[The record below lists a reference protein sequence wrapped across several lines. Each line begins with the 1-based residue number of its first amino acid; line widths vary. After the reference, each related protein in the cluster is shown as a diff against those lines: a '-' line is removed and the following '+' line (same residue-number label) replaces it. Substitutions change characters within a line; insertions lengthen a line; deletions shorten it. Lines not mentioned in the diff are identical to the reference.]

1 MQRCKKN
8 CYMTNRTVAKDGWDR
23 LSQVVDESGLTLH
36 SFAMAIGLLRSETLY
51 QIRRGQIGISNK
63 VADMIVATYPQY
75 NKAWLLTGF
84 GNKYADPS
92 SAKGHIPFY
101 NCNLSQIINIDHIE
115 PESYIFLPMA
125 SSADFAIIYHGEDM
139 MPSIPSGTVLLL
151 SKCDPRSIVY
161 GNEYVVVTEQ
171 FVTLRRVRNQ
181 ESDTA
186 EPRFRL
192 EADNPEK
199 FDSVMARVA
208 DVLAVYAVKAR
219 IILKN

>member
-1 MQRCKKN
+1 
-8 CYMTNRTVAKDGWDR
+8 MTNRSTAKDGWDR
-23 LSQVVDESGLTLH
+23 LSQVVEESGLTLH
-36 SFAMAIGLLRSETLY
+36 SFAMAIGLMRSETLY

-63 VADMIVATYPQY
+63 VADSIIAAYPQY

-151 SKCDPRSIVY
+151 SKCDPRAVVY
-161 GNEYVVVTEQ
+161 GNEYVVVTEK

-181 ESDTA
+181 QSDTL

-192 EADNPEK
+192 EADNPDR
-199 FDSVMARVA
+199 FDSVTVCVA
-208 DVLAVYAVKAR
+208 DVLATYAVKAR

>member
-8 CYMTNRTVAKDGWDR
+8 CYMTNRSTAKDGWDR
-23 LSQVVDESGLTLH
+23 LSQVVEESGLTLH

-63 VADMIVATYPQY
+63 VADSIIAAYPQY

-151 SKCDPRSIVY
+151 SKCDPRAVVY
-161 GNEYVVVTEQ
+161 GNEYVVVTEK

-181 ESDTA
+181 QSDTL

-192 EADNPEK
+192 EADNPER
-199 FDSVMARVA
+199 FDSVTVCVA
-208 DVLAVYAVKAR
+208 DVLAAYAGKAR
-219 IILKN
+219 IMLKN

>member
-1 MQRCKKN
+1 
-8 CYMTNRTVAKDGWDR
+8 MTNRSTAKDGWDR
-23 LSQVVDESGLTLH
+23 LSQVVEESGLTLH

-63 VADMIVATYPQY
+63 VADSIIAAYPQY

-101 NCNLSQIINIDHIE
+101 NCNLSQIINIDNIE

-151 SKCDPRSIVY
+151 SKCDPRAVVY
-161 GNEYVVVTEQ
+161 GNEYVVVTEK

-181 ESDTA
+181 QSDTL

-192 EADNPEK
+192 EADNPDR
-199 FDSVMARVA
+199 FDSVTVCVA

>member
-8 CYMTNRTVAKDGWDR
+8 CYMTNRIVAKGGWDR
-23 LSQVVDESGLTLH
+23 LSQVVEESGLTLH
-36 SFAMAIGLLRSETLY
+36 SFSIAIGLLRSETLY

-63 VADMIVATYPQY
+63 VADLIVAAYPQY

-101 NCNLSQIINIDHIE
+101 NCNLSQIINIDRLE

-125 SSADFAIIYHGEDM
+125 STADFAIVYYGEDM

-151 SKCDPRSIVY
+151 SKCDPRSVVY

-186 EPRFRL
+186 EPRFKL
-192 EADNPEK
+192 EADNPER
-199 FDSVMARVA
+199 FDSVMTRIS

>member
-1 MQRCKKN
+1 
-8 CYMTNRTVAKDGWDR
+8 MTNRSTAKDGWDR
-23 LSQVVDESGLTLH
+23 LSQVVEESGLTLH

-63 VADMIVATYPQY
+63 VADSIIAAYPQY

-101 NCNLSQIINIDHIE
+101 NCNLSQIINIDLIE

-151 SKCDPRSIVY
+151 SKCDPRAVVY
-161 GNEYVVVTEQ
+161 GNEYVVVTEK

-181 ESDTA
+181 QSDTL

-192 EADNPEK
+192 EADNPDR
-199 FDSVMARVA
+199 FDSVTVCVA

>member
-1 MQRCKKN
+1 
-8 CYMTNRTVAKDGWDR
+8 MTNRSTAKDGWDR

-63 VADMIVATYPQY
+63 VADSIIAAYPQY

-151 SKCDPRSIVY
+151 SKCDPRAVVY
-161 GNEYVVVTEQ
+161 GNEYVVVTEK

-181 ESDTA
+181 QSDTL

-192 EADNPEK
+192 EADNPDR
-199 FDSVMARVA
+199 FDSVTVCVA
-208 DVLAVYAVKAR
+208 DVLATYAVKAR

>member
-1 MQRCKKN
+1 
-8 CYMTNRTVAKDGWDR
+8 MTNRNTAKDGWDR

-63 VADMIVATYPQY
+63 VADSIIAAYPQY

-151 SKCDPRSIVY
+151 SKCDPRAVVY
-161 GNEYVVVTEQ
+161 GNEYVVVTEK

-181 ESDTA
+181 QSDTL

-192 EADNPEK
+192 EADNPER
-199 FDSVMARVA
+199 FDSVTVCVA
-208 DVLAVYAVKAR
+208 DVLATYAVKAR

>member
-1 MQRCKKN
+1 MA
-8 CYMTNRTVAKDGWDR
+8 NRNTAKDGWDR
-23 LSQVVDESGLTLH
+23 LSQVVEESGLTLH

-63 VADMIVATYPQY
+63 VADSIIAAYPQY

-84 GNKYADPS
+84 GNKYVDPS

-101 NCNLSQIINIDHIE
+101 NCNLSQIVNIEHLE

-151 SKCDPRSIVY
+151 SKCNPRSVVY
-161 GNEYVVVTEQ
+161 GHEYVVVTER
-171 FVTLRRVRNQ
+171 FVTLRRVRSEDQ
-181 ESDTA
+181 GSA
-186 EPRFRL
+186 EPLFRL
-192 EADNPEK
+192 EADNPER
-199 FDSVMARVA
+199 FDSVMVHIP

>member
-1 MQRCKKN
+1 
-8 CYMTNRTVAKDGWDR
+8 MTNRSTAKDGWDR

-63 VADMIVATYPQY
+63 VADSIIAAYPQY

-151 SKCDPRSIVY
+151 SKCDPRAVVY
-161 GNEYVVVTEQ
+161 GNEYVVVTEK

-181 ESDTA
+181 QSDTL

-192 EADNPEK
+192 EADNPDR
-199 FDSVMARVA
+199 FDSVTVCVA

>member
-1 MQRCKKN
+1 MA
-8 CYMTNRTVAKDGWDR
+8 NRNTAKDGWDR
-23 LSQVVDESGLTLH
+23 LSQVVEESGLTLH

-63 VADMIVATYPQY
+63 VADSIIAAYPQY

-84 GNKYADPS
+84 GNKYVDPS

-101 NCNLSQIINIDHIE
+101 NCNLSQIVNIDHLE

-125 SSADFAIIYHGEDM
+125 SLADFAIIYHGEDM

-151 SKCDPRSIVY
+151 SKCNPRSVVY

-171 FVTLRRVRNQ
+171 FVTLRRVRSEDQ
-181 ESDTA
+181 GSA
-186 EPRFRL
+186 EPLFRL
-192 EADNPEK
+192 EADNPER
-199 FDSVMARVA
+199 FDSVMVHIP

>member
-1 MQRCKKN
+1 
-8 CYMTNRTVAKDGWDR
+8 MTNRSTAKDGWDR
-23 LSQVVDESGLTLH
+23 LSQVVEESGLTLH

-63 VADMIVATYPQY
+63 VADSIIAAYPQY

-151 SKCDPRSIVY
+151 SKCDPRAVVY
-161 GNEYVVVTEQ
+161 GNEYVVVTEK

-181 ESDTA
+181 QSDTL

-192 EADNPEK
+192 EADNPDR
-199 FDSVMARVA
+199 FDSVTVCVA
-208 DVLAVYAVKAR
+208 DVLAAYAVKAR

>member
-1 MQRCKKN
+1 
-8 CYMTNRTVAKDGWDR
+8 MTNRIVAKGGWDR
-23 LSQVVDESGLTLH
+23 LSQVVEESGLTLH
-36 SFAMAIGLLRSETLY
+36 SFSIAIGLLRSETLY

-63 VADMIVATYPQY
+63 VADLIVAAYPQY

-101 NCNLSQIINIDHIE
+101 NCNLSQIINIDRLE

-125 SSADFAIIYHGEDM
+125 NTADFAIVYYGEDM

-151 SKCDPRSIVY
+151 SKCDPRSVVY

-186 EPRFRL
+186 EPRFKL
-192 EADNPEK
+192 EADIPER
-199 FDSVMARVA
+199 FDSVMTRIS

>member
-1 MQRCKKN
+1 
-8 CYMTNRTVAKDGWDR
+8 MTNRSTAKDGWDR
-23 LSQVVDESGLTLH
+23 LSQVVEESGLTLH

-63 VADMIVATYPQY
+63 VADSIIAAYPQY

-101 NCNLSQIINIDHIE
+101 NCNLSQVINIDHIE

-151 SKCDPRSIVY
+151 SKCDPRAVVY
-161 GNEYVVVTEQ
+161 GNEYVVVTEK

-181 ESDTA
+181 QSDTL

-192 EADNPEK
+192 EADNPDR
-199 FDSVMARVA
+199 FDSVTVCVA

>member
-1 MQRCKKN
+1 MAN
-8 CYMTNRTVAKDGWDR
+8 STTAKDCWSR
-23 LSQVVDESGLTLH
+23 LSQVVEESGLTLH
-36 SFAMAIGLLRSETLY
+36 SFAMAIGLSRSETLY

-63 VADMIVATYPQY
+63 VADAVIAAYPQY

-92 SAKGHIPFY
+92 QVKGHIPFY

-151 SKCDPRSIVY
+151 SKCDPRAVVY
-161 GNEYVVVTEQ
+161 GNEYVVVTEK

-181 ESDTA
+181 QSDTL

-192 EADNPEK
+192 EADNPER
-199 FDSVMARVA
+199 FDSVTVCVA
-208 DVLAVYAVKAR
+208 DVLAAYAVKAR

>member
-1 MQRCKKN
+1 
-8 CYMTNRTVAKDGWDR
+8 MTNRSTAKDGWDR
-23 LSQVVDESGLTLH
+23 LSQVVEESGLTLH

-63 VADMIVATYPQY
+63 VADSIIAAYPQY

-125 SSADFAIIYHGEDM
+125 S
-139 MPSIPSGTVLLL
+139 
-151 SKCDPRSIVY
+151 
-161 GNEYVVVTEQ
+161 
-171 FVTLRRVRNQ
+171 
-181 ESDTA
+181 
-186 EPRFRL
+186 
-192 EADNPEK
+192 
-199 FDSVMARVA
+199 
-208 DVLAVYAVKAR
+208 
-219 IILKN
+219 

>member
-1 MQRCKKN
+1 
-8 CYMTNRTVAKDGWDR
+8 MTNRSTAKDGWDR
-23 LSQVVDESGLTLH
+23 LSQVVEESGLTLH

-63 VADMIVATYPQY
+63 VADSIIAAYPQY

-101 NCNLSQIINIDHIE
+101 NCNLSQVINIDHIE

-125 SSADFAIIYHGEDM
+125 SSADLAIIYHGEDM

-151 SKCDPRSIVY
+151 SKCDPRAVVY
-161 GNEYVVVTEQ
+161 GNEYVVVTEK

-181 ESDTA
+181 QSDTL

-192 EADNPEK
+192 EADNPER
-199 FDSVMARVA
+199 FDSVTVCVA

>member
-1 MQRCKKN
+1 MA
-8 CYMTNRTVAKDGWDR
+8 NRNTAKDGWDR
-23 LSQVVDESGLTLH
+23 LSQVVEESGLTLH

-63 VADMIVATYPQY
+63 VADSIIAAYPQY

-84 GNKYADPS
+84 GNKNVDPS

-101 NCNLSQIINIDHIE
+101 NCNLSQIVNIDHLE

-151 SKCDPRSIVY
+151 SKCNPRSVVY

-171 FVTLRRVRNQ
+171 FVTLRRVRSEDQ
-181 ESDTA
+181 GSA
-186 EPRFRL
+186 EPLFRL
-192 EADNPEK
+192 EADNPER
-199 FDSVMARVA
+199 FDSVMVHIP

>member
-1 MQRCKKN
+1 
-8 CYMTNRTVAKDGWDR
+8 MTNRSTAKDGWDR
-23 LSQVVDESGLTLH
+23 LSQVVEESGLTLH

-63 VADMIVATYPQY
+63 VADSIIAAYPQY

-125 SSADFAIIYHGEDM
+125 SSADFALIYHGEDM

-151 SKCDPRSIVY
+151 SKCDPRAAVY
-161 GNEYVVVTEQ
+161 GNEYVVVTEK

-181 ESDTA
+181 QSDTL

-192 EADNPEK
+192 EADNPER
-199 FDSVMARVA
+199 FDSVTVCVA
-208 DVLAVYAVKAR
+208 DVLAAYAVKAR

>member
-1 MQRCKKN
+1 
-8 CYMTNRTVAKDGWDR
+8 MTNRSTAKDGWDR
-23 LSQVVDESGLTLH
+23 LSQVVEESGLTLH

-63 VADMIVATYPQY
+63 VADSIIAAYPQY

-101 NCNLSQIINIDHIE
+101 NCNLSQIVNIDHIE

-151 SKCDPRSIVY
+151 SKCDPRSVVY

-171 FVTLRRVRNQ
+171 FVTLRRVRSQ
-181 ESDTA
+181 ESDNL

-192 EADNPEK
+192 EADDPNR
-199 FDSVMARVA
+199 FDSVTVCVA

>member
-1 MQRCKKN
+1 
-8 CYMTNRTVAKDGWDR
+8 MTNRSTAKDGWDR
-23 LSQVVDESGLTLH
+23 LSQVVEESGLTLH

-63 VADMIVATYPQY
+63 VADSIIAAYPQY

-151 SKCDPRSIVY
+151 SKCDPRAVVY
-161 GNEYVVVTEQ
+161 GNEYVVVTEK

-181 ESDTA
+181 QSDTL

-192 EADNPEK
+192 EADNPER
-199 FDSVMARVA
+199 FDSVTVCVA
-208 DVLAVYAVKAR
+208 DVLSTYAVKAR

>member
-1 MQRCKKN
+1 
-8 CYMTNRTVAKDGWDR
+8 MTNRSTAKDGWDR
-23 LSQVVDESGLTLH
+23 LSQVVEESGLTLH

-63 VADMIVATYPQY
+63 VADSIIAAYPQY

-92 SAKGHIPFY
+92 SVKGHIPFY
-101 NCNLSQIINIDHIE
+101 NCNLSQVINIDHIE

-151 SKCDPRSIVY
+151 SKCDPRAVVY
-161 GNEYVVVTEQ
+161 GNEYVVVTEK

-181 ESDTA
+181 QSDTL

-192 EADNPEK
+192 EADNPER
-199 FDSVMARVA
+199 FDSVTVCVA

>member
-1 MQRCKKN
+1 
-8 CYMTNRTVAKDGWDR
+8 MTNRSTAKDGWDR
-23 LSQVVDESGLTLH
+23 LSQVVEESGLTLH

-63 VADMIVATYPQY
+63 VADSIIAAYPQY

-151 SKCDPRSIVY
+151 SKCDPRAVVY
-161 GNEYVVVTEQ
+161 GNEYVVVTEK

-181 ESDTA
+181 QSDTL

-192 EADNPEK
+192 EADNPDR
-199 FDSVMARVA
+199 FDSVTVCVA
-208 DVLAVYAVKAR
+208 DVLATYAVKAR

>member
-1 MQRCKKN
+1 
-8 CYMTNRTVAKDGWDR
+8 MTNRSTAKDGWDR
-23 LSQVVDESGLTLH
+23 LSQVVEESGLTLH

-63 VADMIVATYPQY
+63 VADSIIAAYPQY

-101 NCNLSQIINIDHIE
+101 NCNLSQVINIDHIE

-151 SKCDPRSIVY
+151 SKCDHRAVVY
-161 GNEYVVVTEQ
+161 GNEYVVVTEK

-181 ESDTA
+181 QSDTL

-192 EADNPEK
+192 EADNPER
-199 FDSVMARVA
+199 FDSVTVCVA
-208 DVLAVYAVKAR
+208 DVLATYAVKAR

>member
-1 MQRCKKN
+1 
-8 CYMTNRTVAKDGWDR
+8 
-23 LSQVVDESGLTLH
+23 
-36 SFAMAIGLLRSETLY
+36 
-51 QIRRGQIGISNK
+51 
-63 VADMIVATYPQY
+63 
-75 NKAWLLTGF
+75 LLTGF

-151 SKCDPRSIVY
+151 SKCDPRAVVY
-161 GNEYVVVTEQ
+161 GNEYVVVTEK

-181 ESDTA
+181 QSDTL

-192 EADNPEK
+192 EADNPER
-199 FDSVMARVA
+199 FDSVTVCVA

>member
-1 MQRCKKN
+1 
-8 CYMTNRTVAKDGWDR
+8 MTNRSTAKDGWDR
-23 LSQVVDESGLTLH
+23 LSQVVEESGLTLH

-63 VADMIVATYPQY
+63 VADSIIAAYPQY

-151 SKCDPRSIVY
+151 SKCDHRAVVY
-161 GNEYVVVTEQ
+161 GNEYVVVTEK
-171 FVTLRRVRNQ
+171 FVTMRRVRNQ
-181 ESDTA
+181 QSDTL

-192 EADNPEK
+192 EADNPER
-199 FDSVMARVA
+199 FDSVTVCVA

>member
-1 MQRCKKN
+1 
-8 CYMTNRTVAKDGWDR
+8 MTNRSTAKDGWDR
-23 LSQVVDESGLTLH
+23 LSQVVEESGLTLH

-63 VADMIVATYPQY
+63 VADSIIAAYPQY

-151 SKCDPRSIVY
+151 SKCDPRAVVY
-161 GNEYVVVTEQ
+161 GNEYVVCGLAEDERGYVGELYISEPISFVRGDVGDAAEFVELYKEYVTPY
-171 FVTLRRVRNQ
+171 
-181 ESDTA
+181 S
-186 EPRFRL
+186 
-192 EADNPEK
+192 
-199 FDSVMARVA
+199 
-208 DVLAVYAVKAR
+208 AVKSVIFR
-219 IILKN
+219 R